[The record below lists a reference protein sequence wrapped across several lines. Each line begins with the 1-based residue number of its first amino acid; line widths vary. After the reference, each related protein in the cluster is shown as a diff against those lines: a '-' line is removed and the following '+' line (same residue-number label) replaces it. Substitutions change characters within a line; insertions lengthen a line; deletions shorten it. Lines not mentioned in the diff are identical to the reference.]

1 MNPTAAA
8 GIAAAHSMKGH
19 AMKASDTYGAQPIK
33 LDTFNDNI
41 TAITGYITA
50 IERKQF
56 DNGYRLVATLDD
68 DWSLVLN
75 ATSYRVVRAKY
86 GDETDEWIGRPLT
99 AYKGT
104 LYYRGNEQDG
114 ICVRIP
120 DADPPP
126 KEKVPVTADLLE
138 GSGDEIKDDTPF

>member
-1 MNPTAAA
+1 
-8 GIAAAHSMKGH
+8 MKT
-19 AMKASDTYGAQPIK
+19 SDTYGAQPIK

-41 TAITGYITA
+41 TAINGHITA

-75 ATSYRVVRAKY
+75 ATSYRVIRAEY

-99 AYKGT
+99 VYKGT
-104 LYYRGNEQDG
+104 LYYRGKEQDG

-120 DADPPP
+120 IADPPA
-126 KEKVPVTADLLE
+126 KEKAPVAGELLE
-138 GSGDEIKDDTPF
+138 ATGDGFKDDIPF